1 MRSRNLARG
10 TRWSKKG
17 NARVRSVR
25 LSDLAWGKLDSWA
38 AAQGL
43 GLAEALEHWAQ
54 DAHCNGAKAGAPL
67 SSSSLQSM
75 HEQMQ
80 ASGQESNSH
89 LDSIKREIND
99 KLLVERSGELE
110 QLNRALEERIFDLQI
125 THQRLRES
133 ERRFTAIFN
142 QTFQFVGLLD
152 PTGILLEANQT
163 ALDFGGIPREEVV
176 GRPIWET
183 HWFTIS
189 PQTQHRL
196 REAIQVAVQ
205 GEFVR
210 YEVDVLGKGG
220 AVVTIDFS
228 LKPIADETGQVV
240 LLIPE
245 GRDITERL
253 RVERALVESEHKYRA
268 IFECSPLGISIT
280 DEAGNLVETN
290 SMAERLLGV
299 SQADHLGRTIDDG
312 RWRTLRPDGSEM
324 PSEEYPSVRALKEG
338 HLVEGVQQGIER
350 PDGSITWLL
359 VNAVPIPI
367 AGYGVAIGYI
377 DLTDRVQAEQALE
390 ASERRFEA
398 AFEAAAVGMVIAT
411 PDGVF
416 TRVNRALEAFLGCE
430 PGELVGH
437 TFQDITH
444 PDDFEDGLPYKQRLL
459 AGEIEAYQLQK
470 RYLRKDRTIAWGQL
484 SLSLVHSGT
493 GAPLH
498 FVGLIEDI
506 DARAAAE
513 SLRRNL
519 EEKELLLREIHH
531 RVKNNLQVVT
541 SLLGLQALKLGNTAA
556 AAALADSQQRIN
568 SIALVHEHLYRSEGL
583 AGVEFRTY
591 LEQLTDMLLSTHGE
605 RARRVQLKLDVEA
618 EPLDIDLAVPLGLVV
633 NELVGNALKHAFPND
648 RTGQVRV
655 ELKATASGGWRLAV
669 EDNGIG
675 FDAQTSN
682 TPSTLGV
689 KLVRSL
695 ARQLDAEVSWQTC
708 PQGTRCEMQFSS
720 RLSRSTEI

>member
-1 MRSRNLARG
+1 MHSRNLARG
-10 TRWSKKG
+10 TRCSKKG

-25 LSDLAWGKLDSWA
+25 LSDLAWNKLDSWA

-43 GLAEALEHWAQ
+43 GVAEALEHWAQ
-54 DAHCNGAKAGAPL
+54 EPPGNGAKGAPL
-67 SSSSLQSM
+67 SSFPQPM
-75 HEQMQ
+75 HGRGQ
-80 ASGQESNSH
+80 ASDAESNQN
-89 LDSIKREIND
+89 LNSIQSEIRD

-110 QLNRALEERIFDLQI
+110 QLNRVLEERILDLQI
-125 THQRLRES
+125 MHQQLRES

-163 ALDFGGIPREEVV
+163 ALDFGGIPREEVM

-183 HWFTIS
+183 HWFMIS
-189 PQTQHRL
+189 PQTQQRL
-196 REAIQVAVQ
+196 REAIQVAVR

-210 YEVDVLGKGG
+210 YEVDVLGKSG
-220 AVVTIDFS
+220 AVATIDFS

-290 SMAERLLGV
+290 PMAERLLGV
-299 SQADHLGRTIDDG
+299 SQEDQLERTIDDG
-312 RWRTLRPDGSEM
+312 RWRTLRPDGSDM
-324 PSEEYPSVRALKEG
+324 PREEYPSVRALKG
-338 HLVEGVQQGIER
+338 RHLIEGVQQGIEQ
-350 PDGSITWLL
+350 PDGSVTWLL
-359 VNAVPIPI
+359 VSAVPIPI

-377 DLTDRVQAEQALE
+377 DLTDRVKAEQALE

-416 TRVNRALEAFLGCE
+416 TRVNRALESFLGCE
-430 PGELVGH
+430 PGELVGR

-444 PDDFEDGLPYKQRLL
+444 SDDFEGGLSYRKRLL
-459 AGEIEAYQLQK
+459 AGEIEAYQRQK
-470 RYLRKDRTIAWGQL
+470 RYIRKDRTCAWGQL
-484 SLSLVHSGT
+484 SLSLIYSGT
-493 GAPLH
+493 GVPLH

-506 DARAAAE
+506 NARAVAE

-531 RVKNNLQVVT
+531 RVKNNLQVVA
-541 SLLGLQALKLGNTAA
+541 SLLGLQAVKLGNTAA
-556 AAALADSQQRIN
+556 EALADSQQRIN

-583 AGVEFRTY
+583 AGVEFYAY
-591 LEQLTDMLLSTHGE
+591 LERLTQMLFTSHGE
-605 RARRVQLKLDVEA
+605 LAKRVCLELDVEA
-618 EPLDIDLAVPLGLVV
+618 AMLDIDCAVPLGLVV
-633 NELVGNALKHAFPND
+633 NELVSNALKHAFPNG

-655 ELKATASGGWRLAV
+655 ELKATASGGWRLVV
-669 EDNGIG
+669 EDDGIG
-675 FDAQTSN
+675 FAPQISS
-682 TPSTLGV
+682 TPITLGL
-689 KLVRSL
+689 KLLRSL
-695 ARQLDAEVSWQTC
+695 ARQLDAEVSWQEL
-708 PQGTRCEMQFSS
+708 PKGTRCEIQFSS
-720 RLSRSTEI
+720 CPPRSNET